1 MNGIRRKWLALLTL
15 TSLVPVGAVSMPLP
29 LTEQAKKAEVIVRAM
44 LGTAQV
50 VKDGDVTYLAYPLE
64 IRETVV
70 GNVDSLPKTE
80 GKPSLMFLQGLED
93 APVLSAGQD
102 AVLLLYARRLDSPV
116 VGVNQGVY
124 VVKDGKVSAGDVTDP
139 AKLLEAIRAARGIK

>member
-1 MNGIRRKWLALLTL
+1 MSGGARRWLTLLAL
-15 TSLVPVGAVSMPLP
+15 TSLMPVGAVSVPLP
-29 LTEQAKKAEVIVRAM
+29 LTEQAKKADVIVRAV

-50 VKDGDVTYLAYPLE
+50 VKDGEVTYLAYPLE
-64 IRETVV
+64 IKETVV
-70 GNVDSLPKTE
+70 GSVDSLPKTE

-93 APVLSAGQD
+93 TPALNAGQD
-102 AVLLLYARRLDSPV
+102 VVLLLYARRLDSPV